1 MSICYVS
8 FMRIFV
14 LQNQLMSIVSYG
26 NFSKW
31 RLFYDFTSL
40 IIRRIINKIKIL
52 YVSRPP
58 PPLHGY
64 SCYLSMI
71 LYIEIFSINKIIM
84 IMKKNK
90 LNFTF
95 LSILIFFGVVTSCS
109 DTDQDNIGELRTYEQ
124 DKEVLSH
131 FLEIDTMNL
140 SFYLNL

>member
-1 MSICYVS
+1 
-8 FMRIFV
+8 
-14 LQNQLMSIVSYG
+14 
-26 NFSKW
+26 
-31 RLFYDFTSL
+31 
-40 IIRRIINKIKIL
+40 
-52 YVSRPP
+52 
-58 PPLHGY
+58 
-64 SCYLSMI
+64 
-71 LYIEIFSINKIIM
+71 
-84 IMKKNK
+84 MKKNK